1 MKLNREV
8 LLGLMN
14 RQPSYVN
21 VSREQVGR
29 HYDSVRKLVLMGA
42 VVGGL
47 LVYGRV
53 AVKKMPVQNVRQLAS
68 ATEEIGRTAAPA
80 LAGVSAGGASVLVV
94 DSPRENLQVA
104 ELGMLAKAKRS
115 VDVAM
120 DEFDDVDLARE
131 LVKLK
136 TGGVA
141 VRVYLGQSD
150 RGSASQG
157 RVAALAALLG
167 GGVEVRAKVKKPSAG
182 LASYVIDNS
191 LLRTGATQWKSEAL
205 VNPASDGE
213 LVFVESP
220 VAVQRFEEKFAALW
234 EREDNVVLH

>member
-1 MKLNREV
+1 MNREM

-21 VSREQVGR
+21 ASRAQVER
-29 HYDSVRKLVLMGA
+29 HYDSVRKLVLIGA

-47 LVYGRV
+47 LIYGRV
-53 AVKKMPVQNVRQLAS
+53 ALRKMPVQNVKQLAS
-68 ATEEIGRTAAPA
+68 ATEQVGRTAAPA

-94 DSPRENLQVA
+94 DSPRENLEVA
-104 ELGMLAKAKRS
+104 ELGMLGKAKRS

-120 DEFDDVDLARE
+120 DEFNDAELARE

-136 TGGVA
+136 AGGVA
-141 VRVYLGQSD
+141 VRVYLGQTE
-150 RGSASQG
+150 RGSAVPG
-157 RVAALAALLG
+157 RVSALSVLLAG
-167 GGVEVRAKVKKPSAG
+167 GIDVRTKGKRSNAG

-191 LLRTGATQWKSEAL
+191 LLRTGASQWTVEAL
-205 VNPASDGE
+205 KNPDSDGE

>member
-1 MKLNREV
+1 MNREM

-21 VSREQVGR
+21 ASRAQVER

-47 LVYGRV
+47 LIYGRV
-53 AVKKMPVQNVRQLAS
+53 ALRKMPVQNVKQLAS
-68 ATEEIGRTAAPA
+68 ATEQVGRTAAPA

-94 DSPRENLQVA
+94 DSPRENLEVA
-104 ELGMLAKAKRS
+104 ELAMLGKAKRS

-120 DEFDDVDLARE
+120 DDFNDAELARE

-136 TGGVA
+136 AGGVA
-141 VRVYLGQSD
+141 VRVYLGQPE
-150 RGSASQG
+150 RGSAVPG
-157 RVAALAALLG
+157 RVAALAALLA
-167 GGVEVRAKVKKPSAG
+167 GGVEVRTKGQRPNAG

-191 LLRTGATQWKSEAL
+191 LLRTGASQWTVDAL
-205 VNPASDGE
+205 KNPDADGE

-220 VAVQRFEEKFAALW
+220 VAVQRFEEKFTALW
-234 EREDNVVLH
+234 EREDNVVSR